1 MSGGCLCSKHI
12 EKILLQ
18 SWSCDLDH
26 VIIVASLLSTIIW
39 FTMSSQLLLLLLSLY
54 HFWHYTWQFC
64 SLSIFYLTDWLS
76 YRVFVYWARYAGNCI
91 CLGETIPVPCK
102 LCVQKLFMINFP
114 SSFLFSSIKIL
125 LTNNILISF
134 DHPLCNLKHIAFL
147 IIPLHNIFKSFPL
160 TVILIM
166 IPEQSTNTSQFLVML
181 FKWFSRT
188 KMSQN

>member
-1 MSGGCLCSKHI
+1 MLP
-12 EKILLQ
+12 
-18 SWSCDLDH
+18 
-26 VIIVASLLSTIIW
+26 TIIW

-64 SLSIFYLTDWLS
+64 SFSIFYLTDWLF
-76 YRVFVYWARYAGNCI
+76 YPVFVYWARYAGNCI
-91 CLGETIPVPCK
+91 CVGQTIPVPCK

-147 IIPLHNIFKSFPL
+147 IIPLHNIFKSFPFCFL
-160 TVILIM
+160 HLAWKTVSL
-166 IPEQSTNTSQFLVML
+166 PLRAYFSHLLCAVPTCNAL
-181 FKWFSRT
+181 FEK
-188 KMSQN
+188 

>member
-1 MSGGCLCSKHI
+1 M
-12 EKILLQ
+12 
-18 SWSCDLDH
+18 
-26 VIIVASLLSTIIW
+26 LSTIIW

-147 IIPLHNIFKSFPL
+147 IIPLNDTFKSFPFWFLHLSWQTVAFGSQDLFSPLAVGGTRPQCSLWKIKCL
-160 TVILIM
+160 TLY
-166 IPEQSTNTSQFLVML
+166 
-181 FKWFSRT
+181 
-188 KMSQN
+188 

>member
-1 MSGGCLCSKHI
+1 
-12 EKILLQ
+12 
-18 SWSCDLDH
+18 
-26 VIIVASLLSTIIW
+26 
-39 FTMSSQLLLLLLSLY
+39 MSSQLLLILLSLY
-54 HFWHYTWQFC
+54 HFRHYTWQFC
-64 SLSIFYLTDWLS
+64 SLFIFYLNDWLS
-76 YRVFVYWARYAGNCI
+76 YHVFVYWARYAGNCI

-147 IIPLHNIFKSFPL
+147 IFPLHNIFKSFPL

>member
-1 MSGGCLCSKHI
+1 
-12 EKILLQ
+12 
-18 SWSCDLDH
+18 
-26 VIIVASLLSTIIW
+26 
-39 FTMSSQLLLLLLSLY
+39 MSSQLLLLLLSLY
-54 HFWHYTWQFC
+54 HFWHYTWEFC

-114 SSFLFSSIKIL
+114 STFLFSSIKIL
-125 LTNNILISF
+125 LTNNTLISF

-147 IIPLHNIFKSFPL
+147 NFPLHNIFKSFPL

-166 IPEQSTNTSQFLVML
+166 IPEQSTNISQFLVML

>member
-1 MSGGCLCSKHI
+1 
-12 EKILLQ
+12 
-18 SWSCDLDH
+18 
-26 VIIVASLLSTIIW
+26 
-39 FTMSSQLLLLLLSLY
+39 MSSQLLLLLLSLY

-181 FKWFSRT
+181 FKWFNRT